1 MTLAATLP
9 TMPVMPTFRIP
20 PGFRAALALAAC
32 VGAGWM
38 ITPRDPALTQ
48 LQLRG
53 DFEHLRA
60 EDVRL
65 AAEPFLDTSFFGAD
79 LDAIRRAVT
88 RLPWV
93 ARARVERDWPGAIT
107 IRAWERQPFARW
119 NETGLLDT
127 TAAAFSPRASE
138 IPSGLPKL
146 SGSAGSEGAVA
157 QAWQRI
163 SPALQNT
170 PLALAGLNLDRR
182 GEWTART
189 LDGIDLR
196 FGQLP
201 PDEHLPVLRGAA
213 QRALTGRW
221 QAVRYIDLRYTNGFA
236 VGWAEASPE
245 AGEAPGARPAPSADT
260 PPR

>member
-1 MTLAATLP
+1 MTLAATLT
-9 TMPVMPTFRIP
+9 TMPAMPTLRIP
-20 PGFRAALALAAC
+20 PGFRAVLALAAC
-32 VGAGWM
+32 VGTGWM
-38 ITPRDPALTQ
+38 IAPRDPALTQ

-53 DFEHLRA
+53 DFERLRA

-65 AAEPFLDTSFFGAD
+65 AAEPFLGSSFFGAD

-107 IRAWERQPFARW
+107 IRAWEREPFARW
-119 NETGLLDT
+119 NETDLLDT

-146 SGSAGSEGAVA
+146 SGGRGSEAAVA

-163 SPALQNT
+163 SPALQDT
-170 PLALAGLNLDRR
+170 PLALAGLHLDRR

-189 LDGIDLR
+189 HAGVELR
-196 FGQLP
+196 FGQVP
-201 PDEHLPVLRGAA
+201 PEERLSLLLGPA
-213 QRALTGRW
+213 QRALAGRW
-221 QAVRYIDLRYTNGFA
+221 QDVRYIDLRYTNGFA
-236 VGWAEASPE
+236 VGWTEATPE
-245 AGEAPGARPAPSADT
+245 TGEAPGALPAPRADT